1 MAKNVSLIGILVIVL
16 VFGMA
21 VVGCDSDQTNG
32 NGNENGNGNSS
43 DQLTGT
49 RWVGGTDT
57 IKFLAGKKVEFTR
70 PSLPDIVNGTYT
82 ITGNDVNVNF
92 KGHSSS
98 LNISY
103 DEIWVYEIDGS
114 TLTVKSATGNPNLA
128 MGGANV
134 GFKMYKQNN

>member
-1 MAKNVSLIGILVIVL
+1 MKNKLKLIEIIVIVALIG
-16 VFGMA
+16 FSMA

-32 NGNENGNGNSS
+32 NSNGNSN

-49 RWVGGTDT
+49 RWVGGNDA
-57 IKFLAGKKVEFTR
+57 IKFLADKKVEFTR
-70 PSLPDIVNGTYT
+70 PSLPDTVNGTYT

-92 KGHSSS
+92 KGYSSS
-98 LNISY
+98 LNLSY
-103 DEIWVYEIDGS
+103 DEIWVYELDGN

-134 GFKMYKQNN
+134 GFKLYKQN